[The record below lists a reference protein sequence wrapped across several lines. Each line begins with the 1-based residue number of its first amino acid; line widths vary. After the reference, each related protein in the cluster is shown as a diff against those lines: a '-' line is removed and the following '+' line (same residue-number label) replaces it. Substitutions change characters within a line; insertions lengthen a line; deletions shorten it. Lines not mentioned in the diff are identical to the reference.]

1 MSNLGRFGKWLVAA
15 SGLFACGHAA
25 PPVAAAA
32 AATELTP
39 TELAQPKA
47 TPTSAAASTPSSS
60 EPSRNAEEQ
69 SVVPAIILELQAQ
82 FQEGTGTMVDAKRS
96 TRAFHADR
104 RTEPKRPS
112 PGHAYEM
119 NASCTHMACTAYAP
133 SLRRVVA
140 RFSLRLIATSSPRCQ
155 RSQRS

>member
-96 TRAFHADR
+96 TRAFHADS
-104 RTEPKRPS
+104 RTEPSHPVLS
-112 PGHAYEM
+112 HAYAM
-119 NASCTHMACTAYAP
+119 HA
-133 SLRRVVA
+133 LRRHCVPAITHASGGAFLLETA
-140 RFSLRLIATSSPRCQ
+140 RYFLALSATARIIVK
-155 RSQRS
+155 